1 MFIWPRRA
9 DRNTQVINKSSEQNR
24 WHQAA
29 DLVPMATVDGAGS
42 WLLCCLWRVEVV
54 RCFPLGKPP
63 RHPAAVRENNSA
75 RVEKLLK
82 IRRLYN
88 NIIIQFK
95 SLKRQHHFS
104 NIKSVWNSRHDLSE
118 SQTQS
123 SLTGNWPFQKVNWGL
138 GKFSVWMNFCMIVL
152 SVRKSFHYNHLSNV
166 LKVIML
172 SSFPLPAAQNPHPPM
187 APSPTRPNATE
198 TGSMASWT
206 SSPACCPSPRRSGL
220 GWTSC
225 PCSASASDTW
235 RSRASSTVS
244 VQAVDLSLRV
254 SPRTESPEQGHTLD
268 REFCLLYKVVQYTN
282 IA

>member
-95 SLKRQHHFS
+95 SQKCSITFLT
-104 NIKSVWNSRHDLSE
+104 LSQFE
-118 SQTQS
+118 TVVMTF
-123 SLTGNWPFQKVNWGL
+123 LNPK
-138 GKFSVWMNFCMIVL
+138 L
-152 SVRKSFHYNHLSNV
+152 SHLSRETDLFRKWIEV
-166 LKVIML
+166 WE
-172 SSFPLPAAQNPHPPM
+172 SF
-187 APSPTRPNATE
+187 
-198 TGSMASWT
+198 
-206 SSPACCPSPRRSGL
+206 
-220 GWTSC
+220 
-225 PCSASASDTW
+225 
-235 RSRASSTVS
+235 
-244 VQAVDLSLRV
+244 LSL
-254 SPRTESPEQGHTLD
+254 D
-268 REFCLLYKVVQYTN
+268 EFLYDCPVNV
-282 IA
+282 